1 MSGGCM
7 QTSNFETR
15 HGHGRLFR
23 RVIERI
29 SIGGVVDRF
38 QRGLLYLDLFGPT
51 SCAMISLLLLI
62 SSFQQVVHSGG
73 EKGVI

>member
-1 MSGGCM
+1 MSSGCM

-29 SIGGVVDRF
+29 SIGRVVDHF
-38 QRGLLYLDLFGPT
+38 QRGLLYLDVFGPT
-51 SCAMISLLLLI
+51 GCAMITFLLLI
-62 SSFQQVVHSGG
+62 SSFQQVAHSGA

>member
-1 MSGGCM
+1 MSGGYM
-7 QTSNFETR
+7 QTSNFQIR

-29 SIGGVVDRF
+29 SIGRVVDRF
-38 QRGLLYLDLFGPT
+38 QRALLYLDLFGPT
-51 SCAMISLLLLI
+51 SCAIISLLLLI
-62 SSFQQVVHSGG
+62 SSFQQVAHSGA

>member
-1 MSGGCM
+1 M

-29 SIGGVVDRF
+29 SIGRVVDHF
-38 QRGLLYLDLFGPT
+38 QRGLLYLELFGPS
-51 SCAMISLLLLI
+51 SCAMISLLMLI
-62 SSFQQVVHSGG
+62 SSFQQVAHSGA
-73 EKGVI
+73 EKGVV